1 MWGDTS
7 LCFWFTFPCLVM
19 LIIFSSVCWSSVCCL
34 WKNVYSGP
42 LPIFFFFDV
51 EFHESFIYFG
61 YSVQFSHSV
70 VSDSLRPHEVQHTR
84 LPCPSPTPR
93 VYSNP
98 CPLSRWRHPTIS
110 SSVVPCSSCL
120 QSSPA
125 SGSFPMTQFFASGGQ
140 SIGVS
145 ASTSVL
151 PMNIQDWFPL
161 GWTGW
166 IFLFDLTVMSFE
178 VYMTNRIVPR
188 EGTYFS
194 YKSR

>member
-110 SSVVPCSSCL
+110 SSVAPFSSCL
-120 QSSPA
+120 QSFLVI
-125 SGSFPMTQFFASGGQ
+125 FPYKYTDRY
-140 SIGVS
+140 
-145 ASTSVL
+145 SVA
-151 PMNIQDWFPL
+151 PL
-161 GWTGW
+161 LGDRAELKKW
-166 IFLFDLTVMSFE
+166 
-178 VYMTNRIVPR
+178 
-188 EGTYFS
+188 
-194 YKSR
+194 KSLAEKGYGI